1 MSAVAGND
9 SGKPVLYSM
18 AVCPYA
24 QRTEILLRVKNI
36 DYEAIQIDISQPR
49 PPALLAANPLGK
61 VPVLIHRGRAL
72 NESSIIN
79 EYLDEVYPETPLL
92 PADPY
97 QRAQSRLLIDYCNT
111 QFSANHYRLLME
123 QRPER
128 RPQAEAAVLADWRWL
143 DAFLMRINPDGRYVA
158 DSFGMADLSYAPFFQ
173 RFVLNTY
180 FWDFRL
186 PDGELARVRRWQ
198 EALQDHPAV
207 RATSLR
213 DEDYIKLYADY
224 ALGYSNGK
232 LPPGQ
237 QHSSFDP
244 GTALADRLM
253 PERRILSTMINGD
266 RT

>member
-1 MSAVAGND
+1 MIPAAGTD
-9 SGKPVLYSM
+9 KGKPVLYSM

-24 QRTEILLRVKNI
+24 QRTEILLKVKDI
-36 DYEAIQIDISQPR
+36 AYDAIQIDISQPR
-49 PPALLAANPLGK
+49 PPALLAVNPLGK
-61 VPVLIHRGRAL
+61 VPVLIHRGKAL

-128 RPQAEAAVLADWRWL
+128 RAQAEAAVLADWRWL
-143 DAFLMRINPDGRYVA
+143 DAFLMRVNPDGRYVW
-158 DSFGMADLSYAPFFQ
+158 DSFGMADLSYAPFFR

-180 FWDFRL
+180 FWCFRL

-198 EALQDHPAV
+198 QALQEHPAV
-207 RATSLR
+207 RATSLS

-232 LPPGQ
+232 LPPGRLR
-237 QHSSFDP
+237 SSFDP
-244 GTALADRLM
+244 GMALAERPM
-253 PERRILSTMINGD
+253 PDRRIPFTPPDGE

>member
-1 MSAVAGND
+1 MIPAAGND
-9 SGKPVLYSM
+9 NDRPVLYSM

-24 QRTEILLRVKNI
+24 QRTEILLRVKGI

-49 PPALLAANPLGK
+49 PPALLAVNPLGK
-61 VPVLIHRGRAL
+61 VPVLIHRDRAL

-79 EYLDEVYPETPLL
+79 EYLDEVYPDTPLL

-97 QRAQSRLLIDYCNT
+97 QRAQSRLLIDYCNS

-143 DAFLMRINPDGRYVA
+143 DAFLMRINPDGRYA
-158 DSFGMADLSYAPFFQ
+158 GDTFGMVDLSYAPFFA

-186 PDGELARVRRWQ
+186 PDGELARVRRWA
-198 EALQDHPAV
+198 EALQEHPAV
-207 RATSLR
+207 RATSLGA
-213 DEDYIKLYADY
+213 EDYIKLYADY
-224 ALGYSNGK
+224 ALGYANGK
-232 LPPGQ
+232 LPPGRQ
-237 QHSSFDP
+237 RSSFDP
-244 GTALADRLM
+244 GTALADRPM
-253 PERRILSTMINGD
+253 PEKRSLSTPPKGKM
-266 RT
+266 T

>member
-1 MSAVAGND
+1 MNAGAGND

-24 QRTEILLRVKNI
+24 QRTEILLRVKNMPY
-36 DYEAIQIDISQPR
+36 DAIQIEISQPR
-49 PPALLAANPLGK
+49 PAALLAVNPLGK
-61 VPVLIHRGRAL
+61 VPVLVHHGKAL

-79 EYLDEVYPETPLL
+79 EYLDEIYPETPLL

-97 QRAQSRLLIDYCNT
+97 LRAQLRLLIDYCNT
-111 QFSANHYRLLME
+111 RFSANHYRLLME
-123 QRPER
+123 QQPER
-128 RPQAEAAVLADWRWL
+128 RQRAEAAVLADWRWL
-143 DAFLMRINPDGRYVA
+143 DAFLMRINPEGDYVG
-158 DSFGMADLSYAPFFQ
+158 DRFGMADLSYAPFFQ

-186 PDGELARVRRWQ
+186 PDGELARVQRWQ
-198 EALQDHPAV
+198 QALREHPAV
-207 RATSLR
+207 RATSLC

-232 LPPGQ
+232 LPPGRDR
-237 QHSSFDP
+237 SSFNP
-244 GTALADRLM
+244 AGALADQPM
-253 PERRILSTMINGD
+253 PEKRSQSLPSNRG